1 MECGMN
7 FQDLIYVKRDGGVLT
22 EEQIRWFIN
31 AFTKNEIPDEQAG
44 SFLMAVFF
52 QGLNKEEL
60 SVWTDA
66 MIKSGEIL
74 DLSSVG
80 KPTVDK
86 HSTGG
91 VGDKISLPLCPL
103 VASFGAAVPQLSGRG
118 LGTFGGTLDKMES
131 VSGFNI
137 TLSNEKM
144 IQQLKDVGVFITAA
158 GAGLAPADRKM
169 YSFRDVIGTV
179 ECIPLIASSI
189 MSKKIAEGTQSLVL
203 DVKAGRGAF
212 MKDFSKAK
220 QLAET
225 MVEIGNK
232 AGVKTVALITQMD
245 TPLGNAVGNALE
257 VSESIDVL
265 NGKGPQDVIEITLAL
280 AKEMLQLAGIN
291 KDPATGLKDGTA
303 LQVWKKMI
311 VAQGGN
317 PDIEIPVAKQK
328 ENVVATQSGYITD
341 LDAYAIGLSAW
352 RLGAGRAKKEDAVS
366 KTAGIICLAKE
377 GDYVEKDQPVLEL
390 HIDDSS
396 RLPLAK
402 EALKNAFTIAA
413 EPREKRKIVLERI
426 S

>member
-1 MECGMN
+1 MN
-7 FQDLIYVKRDGGVLT
+7 FQDLIYTKRDGGILS
-22 EEQIRWFIN
+22 EEQIRWFIDK
-31 AFTKNEIPDEQAG
+31 FTKNEIPDEQAG

-52 QGLNKEEL
+52 RGLNKEEL
-60 SVWTDA
+60 NIWTDA
-66 MIKSGEIL
+66 MIKSGEKL
-74 DLSSVG
+74 DLSTVG
-80 KPTVDK
+80 KLTVDK

-137 TLSNEKM
+137 SLSNEQM
-144 IQQLKDVGVFITAA
+144 IKQLKDVGVFITAA
-158 GAGLAPADRKM
+158 GVGLAPADRKM
-169 YSFRDVIGTV
+169 YSFRDVIGAV

-212 MKDFSKAK
+212 MKDFAKAK

-225 MVEIGNK
+225 MVEIGNN
-232 AGVKTVALITQMD
+232 AGVKTVALITQME

-265 NGKGPQDVIEITLAL
+265 NGKGPSDVIEITLAL
-280 AKEMLQLAGIN
+280 AKEMLNLAGIN
-291 KDPATGLKDGTA
+291 KDPAEGLKNGLA
-303 LQVWKKMI
+303 FNVWKNMI
-311 VAQGGN
+311 KAQGGN
-317 PDIEIPVAKQK
+317 PDAEIPVAKKK
-328 ENVVATQSGYITD
+328 EYILANESGYITD
-341 LDAYAIGLSAW
+341 LNAYSIGLSAW
-352 RLGAGRAKKEDAVS
+352 RLGAGRAKKEDVVS

-377 GDYVEKDQPVLEL
+377 GTFVEKDQPVLEL
-390 HIDDSS
+390 HIDDETRITS
-396 RLPLAK
+396 AK
-402 EALKNAFTIAA
+402 EALLDAFEIGP
-413 EPREKRKIVLERI
+413 EPKEKRKIVLERI

>member
-1 MECGMN
+1 MN

-60 SVWTDA
+60 NVWTDA

-74 DLSSVG
+74 DLASVG

-131 VSGFNI
+131 ISGFNI

-317 PDIEIPVAKQK
+317 PDLEIPVAKQK
-328 ENVVATQSGYITD
+328 EKIVATQSGYITD

-402 EALKNAFTIAA
+402 EALKNAFTIGA

>member
-1 MECGMN
+1 MN

-60 SVWTDA
+60 NVWTDA

-74 DLSSVG
+74 DLASVG

-137 TLSNEKM
+137 TLPNEKM

-265 NGKGPQDVIEITLAL
+265 NGEGPQDVIEITLAL

-328 ENVVATQSGYITD
+328 ENIVATQSGYITD

-402 EALKNAFTIAA
+402 EALKNSFTIGA

>member
-1 MECGMN
+1 MN

-60 SVWTDA
+60 NVWTDA

-137 TLSNEKM
+137 TLPNEKM

-317 PDIEIPVAKQK
+317 PDLEIPVAKQK
-328 ENVVATQSGYITD
+328 ENIVATQSGYITD

-390 HIDDSS
+390 HVDDSS

-402 EALKNAFTIAA
+402 EALKNAFTIGA

>member
-1 MECGMN
+1 MN

-22 EEQIRWFIN
+22 EKQIRWFIN

-74 DLSSVG
+74 DLASVG

-131 VSGFNI
+131 ISGFNI

-265 NGKGPQDVIEITLAL
+265 NGKGPQDVIELTLAL

-317 PDIEIPVAKQK
+317 PDSEIPVAKQK
-328 ENVVATQSGYITD
+328 ENIVATQSGYITD

-402 EALKNAFTIAA
+402 EALKNAFTIGA

>member
-1 MECGMN
+1 MN
-7 FQDLIYVKRDGGVLT
+7 FQDLIYTKRDGGVLT
-22 EEQIRWFIN
+22 EDQIRWFIN

-60 SVWTDA
+60 NVWTDA

-225 MVEIGNK
+225 MVEIGNR

-291 KDPATGLKDGTA
+291 KDPATGLKDGSA
-303 LQVWKKMI
+303 MQVWKKMI
-311 VAQGGN
+311 IAQGGN
-317 PDIEIPVAKQK
+317 PDIEIPVATKK
-328 ENVVATQSGYITD
+328 EKVVATQSGYITD

-390 HIDDSS
+390 HIDEAA
-396 RLPLAK
+396 RLPFAK
-402 EALKNAFTIAA
+402 EALKNAFSIGA
-413 EPREKRKIVLERI
+413 EPKEKRKIILERI

>member
-1 MECGMN
+1 MN

-60 SVWTDA
+60 NVWTDA

-74 DLSSVG
+74 DLASVG

-131 VSGFNI
+131 ISGFNI

-265 NGKGPQDVIEITLAL
+265 NGEGPQDVIEITLAL

-328 ENVVATQSGYITD
+328 ENIVATQSGYITD

-402 EALKNAFTIAA
+402 EALKNAFTIGA

>member
-1 MECGMN
+1 MN

-60 SVWTDA
+60 NVWTDA

-74 DLSSVG
+74 DLASVG

-131 VSGFNI
+131 ISGFNI

-245 TPLGNAVGNALE
+245 TP
-257 VSESIDVL
+257 
-265 NGKGPQDVIEITLAL
+265 P
-280 AKEMLQLAGIN
+280 
-291 KDPATGLKDGTA
+291 

-328 ENVVATQSGYITD
+328 ENIVATQSGYITD

-402 EALKNAFTIAA
+402 EALKNAFTIGA

>member
-1 MECGMN
+1 MN
-7 FQDLIYVKRDGGVLT
+7 FQDLIYTKRDGGVLT

-52 QGLNKEEL
+52 QGLNKAEL
-60 SVWTDA
+60 NVWTDA

-158 GAGLAPADRKM
+158 GTGLAPADRKM
-169 YSFRDVIGTV
+169 YSFRDVIGAV

-291 KDPATGLKDGTA
+291 KDPATGLKDGSA
-303 LQVWKKMI
+303 MQVWKKMI
-311 VAQGGN
+311 IAQGGN
-317 PDIEIPVAKQK
+317 PDIEIPVATKK

-377 GDYVEKDQPVLEL
+377 GDYVEKDQPILEL
-390 HIDDSS
+390 HIDEVS

-402 EALKNAFTIAA
+402 EALNNAFSIGA
-413 EPREKRKIVLERI
+413 EPKEKRKIILERI

>member
-1 MECGMN
+1 
-7 FQDLIYVKRDGGVLT
+7 
-22 EEQIRWFIN
+22 
-31 AFTKNEIPDEQAG
+31 
-44 SFLMAVFF
+44 
-52 QGLNKEEL
+52 
-60 SVWTDA
+60 
-66 MIKSGEIL
+66 
-74 DLSSVG
+74 
-80 KPTVDK
+80 
-86 HSTGG
+86 
-91 VGDKISLPLCPL
+91 
-103 VASFGAAVPQLSGRG
+103 
-118 LGTFGGTLDKMES
+118 
-131 VSGFNI
+131 
-137 TLSNEKM
+137 M

-158 GAGLAPADRKM
+158 GTGLAPADRKM
-169 YSFRDVIGTV
+169 YSFRDVIGAV

-225 MVEIGNK
+225 MVEIGNR

-291 KDPATGLKDGTA
+291 KDPASGLKDGSA
-303 LQVWKKMI
+303 MQVWKKMI
-311 VAQGGN
+311 IAQGGN
-317 PDIEIPVAKQK
+317 PDIEIPIATKK

-390 HIDDSS
+390 HIDEAA
-396 RLPLAK
+396 RLPFAK
-402 EALKNAFTIAA
+402 EALKNAFTIGS
-413 EPREKRKIVLERI
+413 EPREKRKIILERI

>member
-1 MECGMN
+1 MN
-7 FQDLIYVKRDGGVLT
+7 FQDLIYAKRDGGVLT
-22 EEQIRWFIN
+22 EDQIRWFIN

-60 SVWTDA
+60 NVWTDA

-131 VSGFNI
+131 ISGFNI

-402 EALKNAFTIAA
+402 EALKNAFTIGA

>member
-1 MECGMN
+1 MN
-7 FQDLIYVKRDGGVLT
+7 FQDLIYAKRDGGVLT

-31 AFTKNEIPDEQAG
+31 AFTKDEIPNEQAG

-52 QGLNKEEL
+52 QGLNKQEL
-60 SVWTDA
+60 NVWTDS

-118 LGTFGGTLDKMES
+118 LGISGGTLDKMES

-169 YSFRDVIGTV
+169 YSFRDVIGAV

-203 DVKAGRGAF
+203 DVKTGRGAF
-212 MKDFSKAK
+212 MKDVVRAR

-265 NGKGPQDVIEITLAL
+265 NGKGPEDVIEITLAL

-291 KDPATGLKDGTA
+291 KDPATGLKDGSAFAT
-303 LQVWKKMI
+303 WKKMI
-311 VAQGGN
+311 IAQGGN
-317 PDIEIPVAKQK
+317 PDVEIPVASKKEKILAQK
-328 ENVVATQSGYITD
+328 SGYITD

-377 GDYVEKDQPVLEL
+377 GDYVEKDQPILEL
-390 HIDDSS
+390 HIDDES
-396 RLPLAK
+396 RVAMAK
-402 EALKNAFTIAA
+402 QDLEKAISIES
-413 EPREKRKIVLERI
+413 EPREKRKVILERI

>member
-1 MECGMN
+1 MN
-7 FQDLIYVKRDGGVLT
+7 FQDLIYTKRDGGVLT
-22 EEQIRWFIN
+22 EDQIRWFIN

-60 SVWTDA
+60 NVWTDA

-74 DLSSVG
+74 DLSGVG

-311 VAQGGN
+311 IAQGGN

-390 HIDDSS
+390 HIDDAS

-402 EALKNAFTIAA
+402 EALKNAFTIGA
-413 EPREKRKIVLERI
+413 EPKEKRKIILERI

>member
-1 MECGMN
+1 MN
-7 FQDLIYVKRDGGVLT
+7 FQDLIYTKRDGGILS
-22 EEQIRWFIN
+22 EEQIRWFIDK
-31 AFTKNEIPDEQAG
+31 FTKNEIPDEQAG

-52 QGLNKEEL
+52 RGLNKEEL
-60 SVWTDA
+60 NIWTDA
-66 MIKSGEIL
+66 MIKSGEKL
-74 DLSSVG
+74 DLSTVG

-118 LGTFGGTLDKMES
+118 LGTFGGTLDKIES

-137 TLSNEKM
+137 SLTNEQM
-144 IQQLKDVGVFITAA
+144 IKQLKDVGVFITAA
-158 GAGLAPADRKM
+158 GVGLAPADRKM
-169 YSFRDVIGTV
+169 YSFRDVIGAV

-212 MKDFSKAK
+212 MKDFAKAK

-225 MVEIGNK
+225 MVEIGNN
-232 AGVKTVALITQMD
+232 AGVKTVALITQME

-265 NGKGPQDVIEITLAL
+265 HGKGPSDVIEITLAL
-280 AKEMLQLAGIN
+280 AKEMLNLAGIN
-291 KDPATGLKDGTA
+291 KDPAEGLKNGSA
-303 LQVWKKMI
+303 FNVWKNMI
-311 VAQGGN
+311 KAQGGN
-317 PDIEIPVAKQK
+317 PDAEIPVAKKK
-328 ENVVATQSGYITD
+328 EYILANESGYITD
-341 LDAYAIGLSAW
+341 LNAYSIGLSAW

-377 GDYVEKDQPVLEL
+377 GTFVEKDQPVLEL
-390 HIDDSS
+390 HIDDETRITS
-396 RLPLAK
+396 AK
-402 EALKNAFTIAA
+402 EALLDAFEIGP
-413 EPREKRKIVLERI
+413 EPKEKRKIVLERI

>member
-1 MECGMN
+1 MN
-7 FQDLIYVKRDGGVLT
+7 FQDLIYTKRDGGVLSAD
-22 EEQIRWFIN
+22 QIRWFIEK
-31 AFTKNEIPDEQAG
+31 FTKNEIPDEQAG

-60 SVWTDA
+60 NVWTDA
-66 MIKSGEIL
+66 MIKSGEKL
-74 DLSSVG
+74 DLSKVG

-137 TLSNEKM
+137 SLSNEQM
-144 IQQLKDVGVFITAA
+144 INQLKNVGVFITAA
-158 GAGLAPADRKM
+158 GVGLAPADRKM
-169 YSFRDVIGTV
+169 YSFRDVIGAV

-225 MVEIGNK
+225 MVEIGNN
-232 AGVKTVALITQMD
+232 AGVKTVALITQME

-257 VSESIDVL
+257 VSEAIDVL
-265 NGKGPQDVIEITLAL
+265 NGKGPSDVIEITLAL
-280 AKEMLQLAGIN
+280 AKEMLNLAGIN
-291 KDPATGLKDGTA
+291 KDPAQGLKDGSA
-303 LQVWKKMI
+303 FNIWKNMI
-311 VAQGGN
+311 KAQGGN
-317 PDIEIPVAKQK
+317 PDAEIPVAKKK
-328 ENVVATQSGYITD
+328 ELVLSKQSGYITD
-341 LDAYAIGLSAW
+341 LNAYAIGLSAW

-377 GDYVEKDQPVLEL
+377 GDYVEKGQPVLEL
-390 HIDDSS
+390 HIDDET
-396 RLPLAK
+396 RLNSAQD
-402 EALKNAFTIAA
+402 ALINAFEIGS
-413 EPREKRKIVLERI
+413 EPKDKRKIVLERI

>member
-1 MECGMN
+1 MN
-7 FQDLIYVKRDGGVLT
+7 FQDLIYAKRDGGVLT

-60 SVWTDA
+60 NVWTDA

-74 DLSSVG
+74 DLASVG

-131 VSGFNI
+131 ISGFNI

-328 ENVVATQSGYITD
+328 ENIVATQSGYITD

-402 EALKNAFTIAA
+402 EALKNAFTIGA

>member
-1 MECGMN
+1 MN
-7 FQDLIYVKRDGGVLT
+7 FQDLIYTKRDGGILS
-22 EEQIRWFIN
+22 EEQIRWFIDK
-31 AFTKNEIPDEQAG
+31 FTKNEIPDEQAG

-52 QGLNKEEL
+52 RGLNKEEL
-60 SVWTDA
+60 NIWTDA
-66 MIKSGEIL
+66 MIKSGEKL
-74 DLSSVG
+74 DLSTVG
-80 KPTVDK
+80 KLTVDK

-137 TLSNEKM
+137 SLSNEQM
-144 IQQLKDVGVFITAA
+144 IKQLKDVGVFITAA
-158 GAGLAPADRKM
+158 GVGLAPADRKM
-169 YSFRDVIGTV
+169 YSFRDVIGAV

-212 MKDFSKAK
+212 MKDFAKAK

-225 MVEIGNK
+225 MVEIGNN
-232 AGVKTVALITQMD
+232 AGVKTVALITQME

-265 NGKGPQDVIEITLAL
+265 NGKGPSDVIEITLAL
-280 AKEMLQLAGIN
+280 AKEMLNLAGIN
-291 KDPATGLKDGTA
+291 KDPAEGLKNGSA
-303 LQVWKKMI
+303 FNVWKNMI
-311 VAQGGN
+311 KAQGGN
-317 PDIEIPVAKQK
+317 PDAEIPVAKKK
-328 ENVVATQSGYITD
+328 EYILASKSGYITD
-341 LDAYAIGLSAW
+341 LNAYSIGLSAW

-377 GDYVEKDQPVLEL
+377 GTFVEKDQPVLEL
-390 HIDDSS
+390 HIDDETRITS
-396 RLPLAK
+396 AK
-402 EALKNAFTIAA
+402 EALLDAFEIGP
-413 EPREKRKIVLERI
+413 EPKEKRKIVLERI

>member
-1 MECGMN
+1 MN
-7 FQDLIYVKRDGGVLT
+7 FQDLIYAKRDGGVLT
-22 EEQIRWFIN
+22 EAQIRWFIN
-31 AFTKNEIPDEQAG
+31 AFTKNETPDEQAG

-291 KDPATGLKDGTA
+291 KDPATGLKDGSA
-303 LQVWKKMI
+303 MQVWKKMI
-311 VAQGGN
+311 IAQGGN
-317 PDIEIPVAKQK
+317 PDIEIPVAKKK

-402 EALKNAFTIAA
+402 EALKNAFTIGA
-413 EPREKRKIVLERI
+413 EPKEKRKIILERI

>member
-1 MECGMN
+1 MN

-60 SVWTDA
+60 NVWTDA

-74 DLSSVG
+74 DLASVG

-131 VSGFNI
+131 ISGFNI

-265 NGKGPQDVIEITLAL
+265 NGKGPQDVIELTLAL

-328 ENVVATQSGYITD
+328 ENIVATQSGYITD

-402 EALKNAFTIAA
+402 EALKNAFTIGA

>member
-1 MECGMN
+1 MN

-60 SVWTDA
+60 NVWTDA

-328 ENVVATQSGYITD
+328 ENIVATQSGYITD

-390 HIDDSS
+390 HVDDSS

-402 EALKNAFTIAA
+402 EALKNAFTIGA

>member
-1 MECGMN
+1 MN
-7 FQDLIYVKRDGGVLT
+7 FQDLIYAKRDGGVLT
-22 EEQIRWFIN
+22 EDQIRWFIN

-52 QGLNKEEL
+52 QGLNKAEL
-60 SVWTDA
+60 NVWTDA

-280 AKEMLQLAGIN
+280 AKEMLQLAGID
-291 KDPATGLKDGTA
+291 KDPATGLKDGSA

-311 VAQGGN
+311 IAQGGN
-317 PDIEIPVAKQK
+317 PDIEIPVATKK
-328 ENVVATQSGYITD
+328 EKVVATQSGYITD

-390 HIDDSS
+390 HIDEAA
-396 RLPLAK
+396 RLPFAK
-402 EALKNAFTIAA
+402 EALKNAFSIGA
-413 EPREKRKIVLERI
+413 EPKEKRKIILERI

>member
-1 MECGMN
+1 MN
-7 FQDLIYVKRDGGVLT
+7 FQDLIYAKRDGGVLT

-60 SVWTDA
+60 NVWTDA

-402 EALKNAFTIAA
+402 EALKNAFTIGA
-413 EPREKRKIVLERI
+413 EPKEKRKIILERI

>member
-1 MECGMN
+1 MN

-60 SVWTDA
+60 NVWTDA

-131 VSGFNI
+131 ISGFNI

-311 VAQGGN
+311 IAQGGN

-328 ENVVATQSGYITD
+328 ENIVATQSGYITD

-402 EALKNAFTIAA
+402 EALKNAFTIGA

>member
-1 MECGMN
+1 MN
-7 FQDLIYVKRDGGVLT
+7 FQDLIYTKRDGGILS
-22 EEQIRWFIN
+22 EEQIRWFIDK
-31 AFTKNEIPDEQAG
+31 FTKNEIPDEQAG

-52 QGLNKEEL
+52 RGLNKEEL
-60 SVWTDA
+60 NIWTDA
-66 MIKSGEIL
+66 MIKSGEKL
-74 DLSSVG
+74 DLSTVG
-80 KPTVDK
+80 KLTVDK

-137 TLSNEKM
+137 SLSNEQM
-144 IQQLKDVGVFITAA
+144 IKQLKDVGVFITAA
-158 GAGLAPADRKM
+158 GVGLAPADRKM
-169 YSFRDVIGTV
+169 YSFRDVIGAV

-212 MKDFSKAK
+212 MKDFAKAK

-225 MVEIGNK
+225 MVEIGNN
-232 AGVKTVALITQMD
+232 AGVKTVALITQME

-265 NGKGPQDVIEITLAL
+265 NGKGPSDVIEITLAL
-280 AKEMLQLAGIN
+280 AKEMLNLAGIN
-291 KDPATGLKDGTA
+291 KDPAEGLKNGSA
-303 LQVWKKMI
+303 FNVWKNMI
-311 VAQGGN
+311 KAQGGN
-317 PDIEIPVAKQK
+317 PDAEIPVAKKK
-328 ENVVATQSGYITD
+328 EYILASKSGYITD
-341 LDAYAIGLSAW
+341 LNAYSIGLSAW
-352 RLGAGRAKKEDAVS
+352 RLGAGRAKKEDVVS

-377 GDYVEKDQPVLEL
+377 GTFVEKDQPVLEL
-390 HIDDSS
+390 HIDDETRITS
-396 RLPLAK
+396 AK
-402 EALKNAFTIAA
+402 EALLDAFEIGP
-413 EPREKRKIVLERI
+413 EPKEKRKIVLERI

>member
-1 MECGMN
+1 
-7 FQDLIYVKRDGGVLT
+7 
-22 EEQIRWFIN
+22 
-31 AFTKNEIPDEQAG
+31 
-44 SFLMAVFF
+44 MAVFF

-328 ENVVATQSGYITD
+328 ENVVATKSGYITD

-390 HIDDSS
+390 HIDEAS
-396 RLPLAK
+396 RLPFAK
-402 EALKNAFTIAA
+402 EALKNAFTIGA
-413 EPREKRKIVLERI
+413 EPKEKRKIILERI

>member
-1 MECGMN
+1 MN
-7 FQDLIYVKRDGGVLT
+7 FQDLIYAKRDGGVLT

-60 SVWTDA
+60 NVWTDA

-74 DLSSVG
+74 DLSGVG

-212 MKDFSKAK
+212 MKDFSRAK

-257 VSESIDVL
+257 VSESIDIL

-291 KDPATGLKDGTA
+291 KDPATGLKDGSA
-303 LQVWKKMI
+303 MQVWKKMI
-311 VAQGGN
+311 IAQGGN

-328 ENVVATQSGYITD
+328 EKVVATQSGYITD

-402 EALKNAFTIAA
+402 EALKNAFTIGA
-413 EPREKRKIVLERI
+413 EPKEKRKIILERI

>member
-1 MECGMN
+1 MN
-7 FQDLIYVKRDGGVLT
+7 FQDLIYTKRDGGVLS
-22 EEQIRWFIN
+22 EEQIRWFIDK
-31 AFTKNEIPDEQAG
+31 FTKNEIPDEQAG

-52 QGLNKEEL
+52 RGLNKEEL
-60 SVWTDA
+60 NVWTDA
-66 MIKSGEIL
+66 MIKSGEKL
-74 DLSSVG
+74 DLSKVG

-137 TLSNEKM
+137 SLSNDQM
-144 IQQLKDVGVFITAA
+144 INQLKNVGVFITAA
-158 GAGLAPADRKM
+158 GVGLAPADRKM
-169 YSFRDVIGTV
+169 YSFRDVIGAV

-212 MKDFSKAK
+212 MKDFAKAK

-225 MVEIGNK
+225 MVEIGNN
-232 AGVKTVALITQMD
+232 AGVKTVALITQME

-265 NGKGPQDVIEITLAL
+265 NGKGPSDVIEITLAL
-280 AKEMLQLAGIN
+280 AKEMLTLAGID
-291 KDPATGLKDGTA
+291 KDPAEGLKNGSA
-303 LQVWKKMI
+303 FNVWKNMI
-311 VAQGGN
+311 KAQGGN
-317 PDIEIPVAKQK
+317 PEAEIPMAKKK
-328 ENVVATQSGYITD
+328 EFILANKSGYITD
-341 LDAYAIGLSAW
+341 LNAYSIGLSAW

-366 KTAGIICLAKE
+366 KTAGIMCLAKE
-377 GDYVEKDQPVLEL
+377 GDFVEKDQPVLEL
-390 HIDDSS
+390 HIDDETRINS
-396 RLPLAK
+396 AK
-402 EALKNAFTIAA
+402 DALVNAFEIGP
-413 EPREKRKIVLERI
+413 EPKEKRKIVLERI

>member
-1 MECGMN
+1 MN
-7 FQDLIYVKRDGGVLT
+7 FQDLIYTKRDGGILS
-22 EEQIRWFIN
+22 EEQIRWFIDK
-31 AFTKNEIPDEQAG
+31 FTKNEIPDEQAG

-52 QGLNKEEL
+52 RGLNKEEL
-60 SVWTDA
+60 NIWTDA
-66 MIKSGEIL
+66 MIKSGEKL
-74 DLSSVG
+74 DLSTVG

-137 TLSNEKM
+137 SLTNEQM
-144 IQQLKDVGVFITAA
+144 INQLKDVGVFITAA
-158 GAGLAPADRKM
+158 GVGLAPADRKM
-169 YSFRDVIGTV
+169 YSFRDVIGAV

-212 MKDFSKAK
+212 MKDFAKAK

-225 MVEIGNK
+225 MVEIGNN
-232 AGVKTVALITQMD
+232 AGVKTVALITQME

-265 NGKGPQDVIEITLAL
+265 NGKGPSDVIEITLAL
-280 AKEMLQLAGIN
+280 AKEMLKLAGIN
-291 KDPATGLKDGTA
+291 KDPAEGLKNGSA
-303 LQVWKKMI
+303 FNVWKNMI
-311 VAQGGN
+311 KAQGGN
-317 PDIEIPVAKQK
+317 PDAEIPVAEKK
-328 ENVVATQSGYITD
+328 EYILASKSGYITD
-341 LDAYAIGLSAW
+341 LNAYSIGLSAW

-377 GDYVEKDQPVLEL
+377 GAFVEKDQPVLEL
-390 HIDDSS
+390 HIDDETRITS
-396 RLPLAK
+396 AK
-402 EALKNAFTIAA
+402 EALFDAFEIGP
-413 EPREKRKIVLERI
+413 EPKEKRKIVLERI

>member
-1 MECGMN
+1 MN
-7 FQDLIYVKRDGGVLT
+7 FQDLIYTKRDGGVLS
-22 EEQIRWFIN
+22 ESQIRWFIDK
-31 AFTKNEIPDEQAG
+31 FTKNEIPDEQAG

-52 QGLNKEEL
+52 RGLNKEEL
-60 SVWTDA
+60 NVWTDA
-66 MIKSGEIL
+66 MIKSGEKL

-137 TLSNEKM
+137 SLTNDQM
-144 IQQLKDVGVFITAA
+144 IKQLKEVGVFITAA
-158 GAGLAPADRKM
+158 GVGLAPADRKM
-169 YSFRDVIGTV
+169 YSFRDVIGAV

-212 MKDFSKAK
+212 MKDFAKAK

-225 MVEIGNK
+225 MVEIGNN
-232 AGVKTVALITQMD
+232 AGVKTVALITQME
-245 TPLGNAVGNALE
+245 TPLGKAIGNALE
-257 VSESIDVL
+257 VSESIEVL
-265 NGKGPQDVIEITLAL
+265 NGKGPSDVIEITLAL
-280 AKEMLQLAGIN
+280 AKEMLSLAGIN
-291 KDPATGLKDGTA
+291 KDPAQGLKDGSA
-303 LQVWKKMI
+303 FNVWKNMI
-311 VAQGGN
+311 RAQGGN
-317 PDIEIPVAKQK
+317 PDAEIPVANKK
-328 ENVVATQSGYITD
+328 ELIVAEKSGYITD
-341 LDAYAIGLSAW
+341 LNAYAIGLSAW

-377 GDYVEKDQPVLEL
+377 GDFVEKDQPVLEL
-390 HIDDSS
+390 HIDDES
-396 RLPLAK
+396 RTTSAK
-402 EALKNAFTIAA
+402 EALVNAFEIGL
-413 EPREKRKIVLERI
+413 EPKEKRKIVLERI

>member
-1 MECGMN
+1 MN
-7 FQDLIYVKRDGGVLT
+7 FQDLIYAKRDGGVLN

-311 VAQGGN
+311 IAQGGN

-396 RLPLAK
+396 RLPFAK
-402 EALKNAFTIAA
+402 EALKNAFTIGA
-413 EPREKRKIVLERI
+413 EPKEKRKIILERI

>member
-1 MECGMN
+1 MN
-7 FQDLIYVKRDGGVLT
+7 FQDLIYTKRDGGILSET
-22 EEQIRWFIN
+22 QIRWFIEK
-31 AFTKNEIPDEQAG
+31 FTKNEIPDEQAG

-60 SVWTDA
+60 NFWTDA

-74 DLSSVG
+74 DLSKVG

-131 VSGFNI
+131 ISGFNI
-137 TLSNEKM
+137 SLSNEQM
-144 IQQLKDVGVFITAA
+144 IKQLKEVGVFITAA
-158 GAGLAPADRKM
+158 GVGLAPADRKM
-169 YSFRDVIGTV
+169 YSFRDVIGAV

-189 MSKKIAEGTQSLVL
+189 MSKKIAEGTKGLVL

-212 MKDFSKAK
+212 MKDVNRAR

-232 AGVKTVALITQMD
+232 AGVKTVALITQME
-245 TPLGNAVGNALE
+245 TPLGKAVGNALE
-257 VSESIDVL
+257 VSESLDVL

-280 AKEMLQLAGIN
+280 AKEMLNIAGIN
-291 KDPATGLKDGTA
+291 KNPETGLKDGSAYET
-303 LQVWKKMI
+303 WKKMI
-311 VAQGGN
+311 KAQGGD
-317 PDIEIPVAKQK
+317 PEKPIPVSNNKKFIKANK
-328 ENVVATQSGYITD
+328 SGYITD
-341 LDAYAIGLSAW
+341 LNAYSIGLSAW
-352 RLGAGRAKKEDAVS
+352 RLGAGRAKKEDSVS

-377 GDYVEKDQPVLEL
+377 GDFVEKDQPVLEL
-390 HIDDSS
+390 HIDDAA
-396 RLPLAK
+396 RVDFAI
-402 EALKNAFTIAA
+402 EALDTAFEISP
-413 EPREKRKIVLERI
+413 EPKEKRKVILERI

>member
-1 MECGMN
+1 MN
-7 FQDLIYVKRDGGVLT
+7 FQDLIYAKRDGGVLT

-60 SVWTDA
+60 NVWTDA

-311 VAQGGN
+311 IAQGGN
-317 PDIEIPVAKQK
+317 PDIEIPVAKKK

-402 EALKNAFTIAA
+402 EALKNAFTIGA
-413 EPREKRKIVLERI
+413 EPKEKRKIILERI

>member
-1 MECGMN
+1 MN
-7 FQDLIYVKRDGGVLT
+7 FQDLIYTKRDGGVLS
-22 EEQIRWFIN
+22 EEQIRWFIDK
-31 AFTKNEIPDEQAG
+31 FTKNEIPDEQAG

-52 QGLNKEEL
+52 RGLNKEEL
-60 SVWTDA
+60 NVWTDA
-66 MIKSGEIL
+66 MIKSGEKL
-74 DLSSVG
+74 DLSKVG

-137 TLSNEKM
+137 SLSNDQM
-144 IQQLKDVGVFITAA
+144 INQLKNVGVFITAA
-158 GAGLAPADRKM
+158 GVGLAPADRKM
-169 YSFRDVIGTV
+169 YSFRDVIGAV

-212 MKDFSKAK
+212 MKDFAKAK

-225 MVEIGNK
+225 MVEIGNN
-232 AGVKTVALITQMD
+232 AGVKTVALITQME

-257 VSESIDVL
+257 VSEAIDVL
-265 NGKGPQDVIEITLAL
+265 NGKGPSDVIEITLAL
-280 AKEMLQLAGIN
+280 AKEMLNLAGIN
-291 KDPATGLKDGTA
+291 KDPAQGLKDGSA
-303 LQVWKKMI
+303 FNIWKNMVK
-311 VAQGGN
+311 AQGGN
-317 PDIEIPVAKQK
+317 PDAEIPVAKKK
-328 ENVVATQSGYITD
+328 ELVLSKQSGYITD
-341 LDAYAIGLSAW
+341 LNAYAIGLSAW

-377 GDYVEKDQPVLEL
+377 GDYVEKGQPVLEL
-390 HIDDSS
+390 HIDDET
-396 RLPLAK
+396 RLNSAQD
-402 EALKNAFTIAA
+402 ALINAFEIGS
-413 EPREKRKIVLERI
+413 EPKEKRKIVLERI

>member
-1 MECGMN
+1 MN
-7 FQDLIYVKRDGGVLT
+7 FQDLIYAKRDGGVLT

-212 MKDFSKAK
+212 MKDVSRAK

-311 VAQGGN
+311 IAQGGN

-390 HIDDSS
+390 HIDDAS

-402 EALKNAFTIAA
+402 EALKNAFTIGA
-413 EPREKRKIVLERI
+413 EPKEKRKIILERI

>member
-1 MECGMN
+1 MN
-7 FQDLIYVKRDGGVLT
+7 FQDLIYAKRDGGVLT
-22 EEQIRWFIN
+22 EAQIRWFIN

-311 VAQGGN
+311 IAQGGN
-317 PDIEIPVAKQK
+317 PDIEIPVAKKK

-396 RLPLAK
+396 RLPFAK
-402 EALKNAFTIAA
+402 EALKNAFTIGA
-413 EPREKRKIVLERI
+413 EPKEKRKIILERI

>member
-1 MECGMN
+1 MN
-7 FQDLIYVKRDGGVLT
+7 FQDLIYTKRDGGVLT
-22 EEQIRWFIN
+22 EDQIRWFIN

-60 SVWTDA
+60 NVWTDA

-402 EALKNAFTIAA
+402 EALKNAFTIGA

>member
-1 MECGMN
+1 MN
-7 FQDLIYVKRDGGVLT
+7 FQDLIYAKRDGGVLT

-212 MKDFSKAK
+212 MKDFSRAK

-311 VAQGGN
+311 IAQGGN
-317 PDIEIPVAKQK
+317 PDIEIPVAKKK

-396 RLPLAK
+396 RLPFAK
-402 EALKNAFTIAA
+402 EALKNAFTIGA
-413 EPREKRKIVLERI
+413 EPKEKRKIILERI